1 MGLSWLLLAI
11 AVGFQPTE
19 FRLDTDTP
27 DALCP
32 ELAMT
37 RDAVR
42 KRLGSLDVDG
52 GGTWHGRY
60 STVHDPTGRRGDYVR
75 LVIIDPAGVEKAAR
89 ELPIRGE
96 SCATVAQAI
105 ALVVDGFFRDLG
117 QAPDNDVAP
126 PSPNASSQPTEVASR
141 TSPEALPVPV
151 QVTQAKTQAT
161 PISARQVSPKPD
173 PRSAFGFSVAGGY
186 ESVPGS
192 ASGSLGLFAAV
203 TPSWRIDLRFAVP
216 VGDQQQDLRGGKAH
230 LRLFPLRTALT
241 YEGAVWNRL
250 RLFVGPEL
258 LLSFEQATTSQVE
271 AGKSGWRAAF
281 GSGIRGGVAYSVL
294 PRITLAA
301 GVSADYILLESRRV
315 MLEGDSELKPDRTR
329 LAGMFELWGEI
340 FP

>member
-11 AVGFQPTE
+11 AVGFHPTE

-32 ELAMT
+32 EIAMT
-37 RDAVR
+37 RDTVR

-52 GGTWHGRY
+52 GGTWRGRY

-75 LVIIDPAGVEKAAR
+75 LVIIDPAGVEKAVR

-117 QAPDNDVAP
+117 QAASNDGAP
-126 PSPNASSQPTEVASR
+126 PSPNASQPPEATAR
-141 TSPEALPVPV
+141 TNSEALPVPV
-151 QVTQAKTQAT
+151 QVTKTPPQSE
-161 PISARQVSPKPD
+161 PVSARQAVAKPN
-173 PRSAFGFSVAGGY
+173 PSSAFGFSVAGGY
-186 ESVPGS
+186 EFVPGS

-203 TPSWRIDLRFAVP
+203 TPVWRIDLRFAVP
-216 VGDQQQDLRGGKAH
+216 VSDQQYELRGGKAH

-241 YEGAVWNRL
+241 YEGAVWDRL

-258 LLSFEQATTSQVE
+258 LVSFEQATTSQVE

-301 GVSADYILLESRRV
+301 GLSADYILLESRRV
-315 MLEGDSELKPDRTR
+315 LLEGDSELEPERAR
-329 LAGMFELWGEI
+329 LAGMLELWGEI